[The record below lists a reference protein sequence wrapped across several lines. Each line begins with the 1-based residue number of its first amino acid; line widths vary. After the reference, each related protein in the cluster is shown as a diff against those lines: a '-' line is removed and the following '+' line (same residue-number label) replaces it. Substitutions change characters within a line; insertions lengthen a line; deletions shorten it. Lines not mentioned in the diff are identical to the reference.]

1 MEKEPRKSAFSSSRK
16 FYSSPFTRLPRSW
29 FALSEESVREFFFHE
44 LVKFG
49 FVPYFRSFVPRPN
62 ERNLFEWR
70 RRWRLRND
78 NNSRKKKEI
87 RIIEYSRRETNIERR
102 FPPKKAERSRIQ
114 FDSSELAGNRSGGID
129 TRSMPDIRFFRS
141 RAVRGPSKWN
151 KSSNNPWQRR
161 SKISSIQTT
170 LRCSY
175 SLLG

>member
-78 NNSRKKKEI
+78 NNSRKKKRNPDHRVFATRNEYRKKI
-87 RIIEYSRRETNIERR
+87 SAEKSRTFEDSIWFERISGQSKRRDRY
-102 FPPKKAERSRIQ
+102 A
-114 FDSSELAGNRSGGID
+114 ID
-129 TRSMPDIRFFRS
+129 ARHPILSFARRS
-141 RAVRGPSKWN
+141 RALEMK
-151 KSSNNPWQRR
+151 
-161 SKISSIQTT
+161 
-170 LRCSY
+170 
-175 SLLG
+175 

>member
-78 NNSRKKKEI
+78 NNSRKKKKKSGSSSI
-87 RIIEYSRRETNIERR
+87 RDEKRVSKEDFRR
-102 FPPKKAERSRIQ
+102 KKAERSRIQ

-170 LRCSY
+170 LRY
-175 SLLG
+175 LFLG

>member
-87 RIIEYSRRETNIERR
+87 RIIEYSRRETSIERR
-102 FPPKKAERSRIQ
+102 FPPKKSRTFENSIWFERI
-114 FDSSELAGNRSGGID
+114 SGQSKRRDRYAID
-129 TRSMPDIRFFRS
+129 ARHPILSFARRS
-141 RAVRGPSKWN
+141 RALEMK
-151 KSSNNPWQRR
+151 
-161 SKISSIQTT
+161 
-170 LRCSY
+170 
-175 SLLG
+175 